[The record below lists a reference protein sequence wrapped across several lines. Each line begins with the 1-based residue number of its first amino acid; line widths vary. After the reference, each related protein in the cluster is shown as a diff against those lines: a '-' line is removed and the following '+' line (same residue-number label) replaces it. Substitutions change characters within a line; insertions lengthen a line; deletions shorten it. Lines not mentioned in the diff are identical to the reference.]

1 MNQRRRYPMLAIEEL
16 WEEERGKEELR
27 RTEKQKREG
36 RLIKNWGKVY
46 YKIFDN
52 LSHSQFI

>member
-1 MNQRRRYPMLAIEEL
+1 MLAIEEL